1 MICAEYDVATWETHH
16 NQKADSSSGTAL
28 EIAKHV
34 MEGYPEKTEMVFDA
48 FYERPTKNQLHV
60 SSTRCVNIPGTHKVF
75 FDGIADTIELTH
87 TARSREGFATGAVQT
102 LVKLDNALKTGKLS
116 KGNLYFIEDVI

>member
-1 MICAEYDVATWETHH
+1 MICAEYDVATWEAHH
-16 NQKADSSSGTAL
+16 NQKADSPSGTAL
-28 EIAKHV
+28 EIAKRV

-48 FYERPTKNQLHV
+48 FHERPTKNQLHV
-60 SSTRCVNIPGTHKVF
+60 SSTRCGNISGTHKVF

-102 LVKLDNALKTGKLS
+102 LVKLDNTLKTGKLS

>member
-1 MICAEYDVATWETHH
+1 M
-16 NQKADSSSGTAL
+16 
-28 EIAKHV
+28 
-34 MEGYPEKTEMVFDA
+34 
-48 FYERPTKNQLHV
+48 
-60 SSTRCVNIPGTHKVF
+60 F